1 MASNKTNKNTSK
13 KRNTKKVMKGGNI
26 CDMICPRDKKSD
38 EDNQNEKSVEEE
50 SVEEEPVEEESI
62 EEEPVEGEPAEEES
76 VEEGPAEEELK
87 KTDSL
92 WGRGGKK
99 TRKNKPIKKIRKT
112 SKNIKSTWIIFVKE
126 IYNKNKQKNPL
137 YMFKDALKD
146 AAKLYKK

>member
-50 SVEEEPVEEESI
+50 SVEEEPVEEE
-62 EEEPVEGEPAEEES
+62 PVEEES

-137 YMFKDALKD
+137 YIFKDALKD